1 MKEETPPTTHTKKQH
16 VEPAETKMA
25 AIQTPTDPAA
35 HYMLVLLCERIKQH
49 TSQQP
54 VPYTKR
60 PKQDKEGVVPHSLK
74 KALPLLR

>member
-1 MKEETPPTTHTKKQH
+1 MKRPPPHTQRKKQ
-16 VEPAETKMA
+16 VETAETKMA
-25 AIQTPTDPAA
+25 AIQTPTDPAS
-35 HYMLVLLCERIKQH
+35 HYMLVLLYERIKQH

-60 PKQDKEGVVPHSLK
+60 PKQDKEEVVPHSLK